1 MNQTNQRPMKKPQP
15 KPLVSVVIPVHNEA
29 PNILIL
35 MKSLDEVIEK
45 LNKKYSFEI
54 IFVNDGS
61 SDETY
66 NIINSIGT
74 KHKYVKLLDLSR
86 NFGNQI
92 AVTAGVNESKGDV
105 VITMDGDLQHPPSVI
120 PALLVEWEKGY
131 EVVQAKRVQYH
142 NPGFVKNILS
152 TVYFYMMNHI
162 STVRIEK
169 DVSDFRLMDR
179 KAVEYF
185 KKITE
190 RRRFVRGIVNWLGF
204 RRSYVEYR
212 IAPRFQGNST
222 FSLRR
227 LFNLAMTG
235 LTSFSLMP
243 LKIASL
249 LGILI
254 TTFSSVLLLI
264 MSYSYFFINKELFRP
279 IAFFVVLNALMGG
292 IILVCLGF
300 ISIYIGNIHEDVR
313 NRPLYIIRERINF
326 DEEENKGPLTEEE
339 QHQL

>member
-152 TVYFYMMNHI
+152 TVYF
-162 STVRIEK
+162 
-169 DVSDFRLMDR
+169 
-179 KAVEYF
+179 
-185 KKITE
+185 
-190 RRRFVRGIVNWLGF
+190 G
-204 RRSYVEYR
+204 
-212 IAPRFQGNST
+212 
-222 FSLRR
+222 
-227 LFNLAMTG
+227 
-235 LTSFSLMP
+235 
-243 LKIASL
+243 
-249 LGILI
+249 
-254 TTFSSVLLLI
+254 
-264 MSYSYFFINKELFRP
+264 
-279 IAFFVVLNALMGG
+279 
-292 IILVCLGF
+292 
-300 ISIYIGNIHEDVR
+300 
-313 NRPLYIIRERINF
+313 
-326 DEEENKGPLTEEE
+326 
-339 QHQL
+339 